1 MWRLFR
7 TPWKMEGMLFGLL
20 KEREVWGREKERGR
34 EWKGGSERV
43 VSVVVVALLIR
54 LAAVVGH

>member
-1 MWRLFR
+1 M
-7 TPWKMEGMLFGLL
+7 TAIQNTMEDGRNAVWVI
-20 KEREVWGREKERGR
+20 ERERGWGREKERGR